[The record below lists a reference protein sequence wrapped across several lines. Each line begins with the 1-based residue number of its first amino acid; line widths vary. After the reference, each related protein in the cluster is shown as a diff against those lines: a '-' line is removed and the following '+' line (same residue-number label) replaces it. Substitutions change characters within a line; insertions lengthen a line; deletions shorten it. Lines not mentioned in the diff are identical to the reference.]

1 MKLSQYAHIVISPD
15 EKYALHGL
23 TMLNS
28 LVCNNSGI
36 RFMIHILD
44 GGISYKSKLK
54 LQLFFIKNRLNY
66 KFYKINYKEINN
78 APTHG
83 HISLSAYS
91 RLFLATVINKE
102 INKVLYLDCDLIV
115 VKKIN
120 SLLNTNIEDFFIAAS
135 EEKISSDLNNKLE
148 LDGSLYF
155 NSGVMLINLN
165 KWRKE
170 NIESKFVDFI
180 KNKSEKIK
188 YWDQDVLNYCLKNK
202 WLRLP
207 QKYNLTHFYFYPND
221 YTPSYF
227 GLNQTQYEEIQK
239 DPVIIH
245 YTSHQKPWIEGC
257 KHPKKELYFQY
268 QLTFK
273 QLLFGKL
280 KILSEN

>member
-1 MKLSQYAHIVISPD
+1 MKLSQYEHIVISPD

-28 LVCNNSGI
+28 LVSNNSGI

-44 GGISYKSKLK
+44 GGISHKSKIK
-54 LQLFFIKNRLNY
+54 LQLFFIKNRLKY
-66 KFYKINYKEINN
+66 RFYKINYKEINN

-135 EEKISSDLNNKLE
+135 EEKISYDLNNKLE

-155 NSGVMLINLN
+155 NSGVMLINLK
-165 KWRKE
+165 KWRNE

-227 GLNQTQYEEIQK
+227 GLNETQYEETQK
-239 DPVIIH
+239 DPIIIH
-245 YTSHQKPWIEGC
+245 FTSHQKPWIEGC
-257 KHPKKELYFQY
+257 KHPQKDLYYQY

>member
-1 MKLSQYAHIVISPD
+1 MKFSEYSHIVISPD

-28 LVCNNSGI
+28 LVANNRGI
-36 RFMIHILD
+36 QFMIHILD
-44 GGISYKSKLK
+44 GGISIKNKLK
-54 LQLFFIKNRLNY
+54 FQLFFIKNGLNY
-66 KFYKINYKEINN
+66 QFYKVDYSRIIN

-257 KHPKKELYFQY
+257 KHPKKYLYFKY
-268 QLTFK
+268 ELSFR
-273 QLLFGKL
+273 KL
-280 KILSEN
+280 ILNRYKSL